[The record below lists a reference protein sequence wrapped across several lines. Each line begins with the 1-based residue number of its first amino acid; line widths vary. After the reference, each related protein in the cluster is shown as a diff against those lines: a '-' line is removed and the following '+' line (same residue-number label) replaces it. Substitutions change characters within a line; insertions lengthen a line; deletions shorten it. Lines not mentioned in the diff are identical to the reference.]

1 MRCIELLISEG
12 GAETKSQDSF
22 LFLDQPS
29 PRAAKGHF
37 ASALFS
43 RAHACS
49 GTCFSRELGRP
60 GACLLW
66 LTLHYSRKVNTENN
80 RGERFSVQPLKQR
93 QRDPVV

>member
-43 RAHACS
+43 PAHACS
-49 GTCFSRELGRP
+49 GTCFSLGVGEARS
-60 GACLLW
+60 LLAVADSA
-66 LTLHYSRKVNTENN
+66 L
-80 RGERFSVQPLKQR
+80 LKET
-93 QRDPVV
+93 